1 MVLMAES
8 GHATSF
14 ASNVKGRIQLPQA
27 GLTRTAAV
35 QGAAMPGGLGVQC
48 HGLASQLAAVYGIT
62 YHLVESQQHG
72 DGDDGAQEHDQVGVL
87 LRIKSTGWKSLP
99 PGTS

>member
-14 ASNVKGRIQLPQA
+14 ASNVKGRIQLSQA
-27 GLTRTAAV
+27 GLARAAAV

-48 HGLASQLAAVYGIT
+48 HGLASQLTAVYGIA

-72 DGDDGAQEHDQVGVL
+72 DGDDGSQEHDQVGVL
-87 LRIKSTGWKSLP
+87 LRIKST
-99 PGTS
+99 

>member
-1 MVLMAES
+1 MALMAES
-8 GHATSF
+8 GPAALF
-14 ASNVKGRIQLPQA
+14 ASNVKGSIQLPQA

-35 QGAAMPGGLGVQC
+35 QGAAMPGGLGMQG
-48 HGLASQLAAVYGIT
+48 HGLASQLTAVYGIT
-62 YHLVESQQHG
+62 HHLVESQQHG

-99 PGTS
+99 PGTC

>member
-14 ASNVKGRIQLPQA
+14 ASNVKGRIQLSQA
-27 GLTRTAAV
+27 GLARAAAV

-48 HGLASQLAAVYGIT
+48 HGLASQLTAVYGIT
-62 YHLVESQQHG
+62 HHLVESQQHG
-72 DGDDGAQEHDQVGVL
+72 DGDDGAQEHGQVGVL

>member
-48 HGLASQLAAVYGIT
+48 HGLASQLTAVYGIT

-72 DGDDGAQEHDQVGVL
+72 DGDDGSQEHDQVGVL
-87 LRIKSTGWKSLP
+87 LRIKST
-99 PGTS
+99 

>member
-8 GHATSF
+8 GPAALF
-14 ASNVKGRIQLPQA
+14 ASNVKGSIQLPQT
-27 GLTRTAAV
+27 GLTCAAAV
-35 QGAAMPGGLGVQC
+35 QGAAMPGGLGMQC
-48 HGLASQLAAVYGIT
+48 HGLASQLTAVYGIT

-87 LRIKSTGWKSLP
+87 LRIKSTGRKGLP
-99 PGTS
+99 PGTC